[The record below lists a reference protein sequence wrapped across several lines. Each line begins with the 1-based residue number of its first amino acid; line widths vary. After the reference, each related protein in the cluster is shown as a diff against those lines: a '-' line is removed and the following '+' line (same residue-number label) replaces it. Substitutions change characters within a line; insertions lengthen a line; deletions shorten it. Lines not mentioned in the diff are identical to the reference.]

1 MVNIILPPN
10 AAIEVAANELTQAAI
25 EAGNT
30 KRQIAIN
37 KAAYDLLLN
46 QPQIVRVSGG
56 YLMPSTSRAGL
67 IHRLDDLHGCDCEAG
82 RAGRTCRHAVAL
94 EVIEQAQTRTMP
106 NLISADRA
114 TNLAAAAEA
123 ARLLNECF

>member
-1 MVNIILPPN
+1 MQTIILPPN

-106 NLISADRA
+106 NLISVDRA
-114 TNLAAAAEA
+114 AKLAAAAEA